1 MSTGIVILAAG
12 SSSRL
17 GQPKQNLVYQGQ
29 TLLQRI
35 VETSLASVCHP
46 VIVVLG
52 ANADV
57 ISATIADKPV
67 NIIVNQNWHEGMAS
81 TIRTGIVELQQIK
94 PGVEAAILLL
104 CDQPFVTVQLINELV
119 LAGSE
124 AEMVACGYKD
134 TIGVPALFGSKHLDE
149 LCLLTGQ
156 DGAKKILLK
165 YPDKVITIP
174 FPLGSVDIDTIEDFE
189 KLNA

>member
-35 VETSLASVCHP
+35 VETSLASVCRP

-67 NIIVNQNWHEGMAS
+67 NIIVNDDWHEGMAS
-81 TIRTGIVELQQIK
+81 TIRSGLEELLTIIPGI
-94 PGVEAAILLL
+94 EAAILLL
-104 CDQPFVTVQLINELV
+104 CDQPFVTVQLINDLVSTSSEL
-119 LAGSE
+119 E
-124 AEMVACGYKD
+124 IVACAYNG
-134 TIGVPALFGSKHLDE
+134 TIGVPALFSSELFNE
-149 LCLLTGQ
+149 LCLLNGQ

-165 YPDKVITIP
+165 YPDNVITIP